1 MYRLNHPILMETNVY
16 MDETGTH
23 DMSNVTTLGQDA
35 TFDTN
40 LCWIWWPGKK
50 CTKDYGYT
58 ADCLEDGLVINYNQ
72 DNNEEEDDEVLGST
86 AMTSI
91 SESSTLGLLQI
102 HSEII
107 RCARRDMDGETA
119 WMSESQSKVSLS
131 DLQQWKRHISPHHA
145 KAKDEF
151 LRHKVFHMWSRR
163 GLSESP

>member
-1 MYRLNHPILMETNVY
+1 METNVY

-35 TFDTN
+35 TFDSN

-50 CTKDYGYT
+50 CTNGLGYT
-58 ADCLEDGLVINYNQ
+58 ADCLKDGLVINYNPE
-72 DNNEEEDDEVLGST
+72 DEEVGST
-86 AMTSI
+86 MTII

-107 RCARRDMDGETA
+107 RCGGRDMDGEIA
-119 WMSESQSKVSLS
+119 WTMDSQSKLSLS
-131 DLQQWKRHISPHHA
+131 DLQRWKRHISPHHA

-151 LRHKVFHMWSRR
+151 LRHRVFNKWSRR
-163 GLSESP
+163 GLPEIP